1 MPTRTGFSKVEN
13 PILPDKPKKTRGK
26 KPTKNDGL
34 RYYQDTMT
42 RNRVKRISCAK
53 QMIQDG
59 QDKDAVVSHI
69 MANYDVTESTAKNDY
84 QTGKRLV
91 TYAMVY
97 DADTI
102 RNRNMERLDMIA
114 ECATDDENYKEA
126 IHAIDVL
133 NKTANVYVQKEEITV
148 DGADIH
154 FTFGGQIQNT

>member
-1 MPTRTGFSKVEN
+1 
-13 PILPDKPKKTRGK
+13 
-26 KPTKNDGL
+26 
-34 RYYQDTMT
+34 
-42 RNRVKRISCAK
+42 
-53 QMIQDG
+53 MIQDG

-69 MANYDVTESTAKNDY
+69 MAAYDVTESTAKNDY